1 MKTIVA
7 AALLAMAGT
16 ALPLAAGAQ
25 ACGASPR
32 PACLVDPALLVQS
45 NANAPGGGVSFL
57 RLSGIESAA
66 APRFD
71 SAAPR
76 HAAGVAGERMQEAT
90 AGAAPPRSADG
101 AGYRRVGLS
110 LEETGLN
117 SMLSLDPLRV
127 LGSAAGDAPRS
138 PAAGTLVD
146 DLHGLAA
153 NWVLLTG
160 ALSARA
166 PDQASRWFYLP
177 DALVSQSHYLY
188 LNSLFGERAAG
199 SRPFNWLALPASAF
213 AVPEPS
219 TAWLLALG
227 FLALVVL
234 RRTRYAAAL

>member
-1 MKTIVA
+1 
-7 AALLAMAGT
+7 MAGT

-25 ACGASPR
+25 GCDVSQP
-32 PACLVDPALLVQS
+32 PACLVDPALLAQS
-45 NANAPGGGVSFL
+45 NANAPSGGVSFL
-57 RLSGIESAA
+57 RLSGIEAA
-66 APRFD
+66 TAPRFD

-76 HAAGVAGERMQEAT
+76 RAAGLAGDRMQEPR
-90 AGAAPPRSADG
+90 AGSAPPVSREG
-101 AGYRRVGLS
+101 TGYRQVGLS

-127 LGSAAGDAPRS
+127 LGSAAGDASRS

-160 ALSARA
+160 ALSSRP

-188 LNSLFGERAAG
+188 LNSLFGEHAAG